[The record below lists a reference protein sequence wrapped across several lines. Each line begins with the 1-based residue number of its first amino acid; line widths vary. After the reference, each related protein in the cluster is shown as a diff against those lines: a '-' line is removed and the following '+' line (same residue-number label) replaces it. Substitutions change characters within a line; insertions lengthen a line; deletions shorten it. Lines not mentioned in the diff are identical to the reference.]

1 MNCGYLR
8 QVRIVSLAAM
18 ILGAALELSGMSGCD
33 QFVRGIGP
41 RSIQRATERATIA
54 FDRIN
59 NALG

>member
-1 MNCGYLR
+1 MNCGYPP

-18 ILGAALELSGMSGCD
+18 ILGAASELSGMSGRD

-41 RSIQRATERATIA
+41 RPMQRATDHAVIG

-59 NALG
+59 RALG